1 MEKKLNVI
9 VLAMKMQEV
18 EGGRKFPVYFA
29 YRQELGEDGTYHD
42 QLTPMTDEKGSPIFK
57 AKPIKVRL
65 SEDFEK
71 KLQDSELTFPLMM
84 DLDSESRIKNKDGKS
99 VSSFF
104 VTVDTDRETKQPRL
118 DKYGKKHLVM
128 IIRDAQN
135 IREKPMTSYSL
146 DDLDD
151 FE

>member
-1 MEKKLNVI
+1 MS
-9 VLAMKMQEV
+9 
-18 EGGRKFPVYFA
+18 Y
-29 YRQELGEDGTYHD
+29 
-42 QLTPMTDEKGSPIFK
+42 
-57 AKPIKVRL
+57 
-65 SEDFEK
+65 
-71 KLQDSELTFPLMM
+71 PLMM
-84 DLDSESRIKNKDGKS
+84 ELDPDLRVKNKDGKY

-104 VTVDTDRETKQPRL
+104 VTVDTNKDTKQPRV

-128 IIRDAQN
+128 IIRDAVN